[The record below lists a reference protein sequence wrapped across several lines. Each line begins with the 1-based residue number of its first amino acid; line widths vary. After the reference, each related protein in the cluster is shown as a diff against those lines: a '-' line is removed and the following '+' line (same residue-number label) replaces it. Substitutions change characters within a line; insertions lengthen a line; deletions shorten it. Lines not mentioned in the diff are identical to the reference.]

1 MNKKGIV
8 VFLTIAHMT
17 LACQIVFLKK
27 KLIRR
32 IKRFIHWY
40 FFEPRKT
47 LVEWFMKKFPN
58 FPLYVSIISLL
69 LVMFRLE

>member
-1 MNKKGIV
+1 MNKKGII
-8 VFLTIAHMT
+8 VFLTIAYIT
-17 LACQIVFLKK
+17 LACRIVFLKK

-58 FPLYVSIISLL
+58 FPLDVSIISLL

>member
-1 MNKKGIV
+1 MNKKGII
-8 VFLTIAHMT
+8 VFLTIAYIM
-17 LACQIVFLKK
+17 LACRMVFLKK

>member
-1 MNKKGIV
+1 MNKKRIIA
-8 VFLTIAHMT
+8 FLTIAYIT
-17 LACQIVFLKK
+17 LACRIVFPKK
-27 KLIRR
+27 KLVRR